1 MAKKKHESITLTF
14 GCLQGWRVPNSVV
27 AVVED
32 EADFLFPSLLAGS
45 LINRQSVSLAA
56 LNALLKHVDKVL
68 QICLMLTLP
77 ILARRPEVD
86 NAVMRRNELITLIE
100 EISQGVACRC
110 VRKKCYSRS
119 ASFITTPHVY
129 LPTCIFMQQGILQ
142 SFDLRRGVG

>member
-56 LNALLKHVDKVL
+56 LNALLKHVNKVL
-68 QICLMLTLP
+68 QI
-77 ILARRPEVD
+77 
-86 NAVMRRNELITLIE
+86 AVMSVCILVLRPHND
-100 EISQGVACRC
+100 CRPPATIFAP
-110 VRKKCYSRS
+110 Y
-119 ASFITTPHVY
+119 ID
-129 LPTCIFMQQGILQ
+129 LPSCIFMQQGLLQ
-142 SFDLRRGVG
+142 SFDLRRGVGRPKAAAKCTNAEFLSPS